1 MSDKVRNILDILIV
15 TGGTVAVSLLKSVYT
30 GGEYV
35 IGVDKG
41 LEALDEADIA
51 PDLVIGDFDSASE
64 QIREKYM
71 NSPGAVVLNPM
82 KDLTDTHAAVEKAIE
97 LKPENIT
104 ILGASGSR
112 TDHLLGNISVL
123 LMPLKNGINCVL
135 LDEHNRIRLID
146 RSCAIKR
153 CEQYGRYISLLP
165 FGERAAGITLKG
177 FVYELDRACISLGET
192 IGISNELR
200 EEEGLITVEEGY
212 LLVMET
218 KD

>member
-1 MSDKVRNILDILIV
+1 MTGKVTKALIV
-15 TGGTVAVSLLKSVYT
+15 SGGTVSVPLLESVYT
-30 GGEYV
+30 GKEYV

-41 LEALDEADIA
+41 LEALDKTKIV
-51 PDLVIGDFDSASE
+51 PDLIIGDFDSANE
-64 QIREKYM
+64 YIRQKYM
-71 NSPGAVVLNPM
+71 DSPNAVKLNPM
-82 KDLTDTHAAVEKAIE
+82 KDLTDTHAAIEKAVE

-112 TDHLLGNISVL
+112 IDHLLGNISAML
-123 LMPLKNGINCVL
+123 LPVQSGIDCIL
-135 LDEHNRIRLID
+135 LDEHNRIRLIEK
-146 RSCAIKR
+146 SCVIRKS
-153 CEQYGRYISLLP
+153 EQYGQYISLMP
-165 FGERAAGITLKG
+165 FGERACGITLKG
-177 FVYELDRACISLGET
+177 FVYGLDNAVLSLGET

>member
-1 MSDKVRNILDILIV
+1 MKDILIV
-15 TGGTVAVSLLKSVYT
+15 TGGTVGEKLLAETYT
-30 GGEYV
+30 GNEYI

-41 LEALDEADIA
+41 LEILDKTGIN
-51 PDLVIGDFDSASE
+51 PDLVIGDFDSAPE
-64 QIREKYM
+64 YIRAKYAARR
-71 NSPGAVVLNPM
+71 GAIVLNPM

-104 ILGASGSR
+104 ILGATGSR
-112 TDHLLGNISVL
+112 IDHLLGNISVL
-123 LMPLKNGINCVL
+123 LLPLEKGINCVL
-135 LDEHNRIRLID
+135 LDEHNRIRLINK
-146 RSCAIKR
+146 SCVIKKS
-153 CEQYGRYISLLP
+153 EAYGKYISLLP

-177 FVYELDRACISLGET
+177 FVYGLDNACISLGET
-192 IGISNELR
+192 IGISNELG